1 MTNGFGLE
9 MDFDNF
15 EEKSGIKEG
24 SSNEKTG
31 EVYVRLRKQK
41 ETSFQ
46 TQIILLIGN
55 GEFKPILNKVEIR
68 AGGA

>member
-24 SSNEKTG
+24 SGNEKTG
-31 EVYVRLRKQK
+31 EVYV
-41 ETSFQ
+41 F
-46 TQIILLIGN
+46 
-55 GEFKPILNKVEIR
+55 V
-68 AGGA
+68 